1 MIKILHSADLHLGA
15 RFHSLPPE
23 EARAR
28 RQEQLAQLDQLVEL
42 CREEGCQMVLLPGDL
57 LDRPQGCRE
66 EALALAKALEAMA
79 VPVFIAPGNH
89 DHLCPGSPYLERAW
103 PGNVHIFTR
112 QALESVTLPELSC
125 RVWGAGFQSMDCP
138 GLLEGFRATGQEPLQ
153 LMVLHGD
160 PTNPSSPCCPV
171 TRAQAAASGLAYLAL
186 GHIHTQGQME
196 AGSTLCAWPG
206 CPMGRGFDETGVKGV
221 YICRISPQG
230 AQATFRPL
238 GGGRYEDL
246 TLPAG
251 PDPLASILAQLPPDT
266 GRDVYLSLIHISEPT
281 RH

>member
-186 GHIHTQGQME
+186 GHIHT
-196 AGSTLCAWPG
+196 
-206 CPMGRGFDETGVKGV
+206 
-221 YICRISPQG
+221 
-230 AQATFRPL
+230 
-238 GGGRYEDL
+238 
-246 TLPAG
+246 
-251 PDPLASILAQLPPDT
+251 
-266 GRDVYLSLIHISEPT
+266 
-281 RH
+281 

>member
-89 DHLCPGSPYLERAW
+89 D
-103 PGNVHIFTR
+103 
-112 QALESVTLPELSC
+112 Q
-125 RVWGAGFQSMDCP
+125 
-138 GLLEGFRATGQEPLQ
+138 
-153 LMVLHGD
+153 
-160 PTNPSSPCCPV
+160 
-171 TRAQAAASGLAYLAL
+171 
-186 GHIHTQGQME
+186 
-196 AGSTLCAWPG
+196 
-206 CPMGRGFDETGVKGV
+206 
-221 YICRISPQG
+221 
-230 AQATFRPL
+230 
-238 GGGRYEDL
+238 
-246 TLPAG
+246 
-251 PDPLASILAQLPPDT
+251 
-266 GRDVYLSLIHISEPT
+266 
-281 RH
+281 

>member
-1 MIKILHSADLHLGA
+1 
-15 RFHSLPPE
+15 
-23 EARAR
+23 
-28 RQEQLAQLDQLVEL
+28 
-42 CREEGCQMVLLPGDL
+42 MVLLPGDL

-125 RVWGAGFQSMDCP
+125 RVWGSRLPEHGLPRSSGGLPGNRTGAAAADGPPRRPHQSR
-138 GLLEGFRATGQEPLQ
+138 L
-153 LMVLHGD
+153 
-160 PTNPSSPCCPV
+160 PCCPV

-221 YICRISPQG
+221 YICQISPQG

-238 GGGRYEDL
+238 GGGVL
-246 TLPAG
+246 
-251 PDPLASILAQLPPDT
+251 
-266 GRDVYLSLIHISEPT
+266 
-281 RH
+281 